1 MEHQEAHHATP
12 MQRLRRLLVIE
23 QGDLWVVIGYSAAIG
38 LLALVT
44 PVAVQVLVNQISFAV
59 LLQPVVV
66 MTVFVL
72 VGWGLSALLRVLQS
86 IVVELLQQRLF
97 VRTAADLAA
106 RLPSVQ
112 VSAWGRDHGSE
123 LVNRLLD
130 IVTVQKSAAGLLLDA
145 LGIILQSAMGL
156 LVLAFYHPLLLAFDV
171 ALISCILLII
181 WGLGRQG
188 TSTSIAES
196 RAKYAVVD
204 WLWEVARHPLLF
216 KSAGAKRVLAR
227 ADTLLETYVAARRR
241 HFRVVL
247 RQIGSALAL
256 QALGSAA
263 LLGLGGALVIAGQL
277 TIGQLVAAEIIVSS
291 VLAGI
296 AKLGKHLESYYDL
309 MAALDKLGHLEDLP
323 LERAGGVPIA
333 IAERP
338 GAALRLHE
346 VKAGY
351 DADRPVLHN
360 VSLNIEPGDKVAF
373 MGLRGSG
380 KSLLCEL
387 LLGLRVPQRGLIEL
401 DGQEL
406 RSLSLESLR
415 SQVMLLRGSELIAGT
430 IAENLVEGRTDLT
443 PSELRQALQT
453 VRLWDEL
460 SALPEGLAAPL
471 TSEART
477 LSTGQKRRLE
487 VARVLLH
494 RPRLLLIDDGP
505 AFSKEELAPLCDAAA
520 PWTVLMCT
528 QPDDPAIALCQ
539 HRYWLVDGNLV
550 TAVENSTGAG
560 ASAVVRR

>member
-1 MEHQEAHHATP
+1 MEPGGAHHATP
-12 MQRLRRLLVIE
+12 MQRLRHLLAVE
-23 QGDLWVVIGYSAAIG
+23 RGDLWVVVGYSAAIG

-59 LLQPVVV
+59 LLQPVVI
-66 MTVFVL
+66 MTAFVL
-72 VGWGLSALLRVLQS
+72 VGWGLSGLLRVLQ
-86 IVVELLQQRLF
+86 IAVVELLQQRLF
-97 VRTAADLAA
+97 VRAAADLAV
-106 RLPSVQ
+106 RLPAVQ
-112 VSAWGRDHGSE
+112 ISAWTRGHGPE
-123 LVNRLLD
+123 LVNRFLD

-145 LGIILQSAMGL
+145 LGIVLQSVMGL

-171 ALISCILLII
+171 ALIACILLVV
-181 WGLGRQG
+181 WGLGRHG

-204 WLWEVARHPLLF
+204 WLWEVARNPLLF
-216 KSAGAKRVLAR
+216 KSETHRVIFR
-227 ADTLLETYVAARRR
+227 ADALLGSYVAARRR

-247 RQIGSALAL
+247 RQIGGALAL

-277 TIGQLVAAEIIVSS
+277 TVGQLVAAEIIVSG

-323 LERAGGVPIA
+323 LERGGGVPA
-333 IAERP
+333 SSGGCP

-346 VKAGY
+346 VQAGHE
-351 DADRPVLHN
+351 AERPVLQGI
-360 VSLNIEPGDKVAF
+360 SLTVQPGDKVAIV
-373 MGLRGSG
+373 GSRGSG

-387 LLGLRVPQRGLIEL
+387 LLGLHAPASGLIEF

-415 SQVMLLRGSELIAGT
+415 SQVMLLRCSELITGT
-430 IAENLVEGRTDLT
+430 IVENLVGGRTDRT
-443 PSELRQALQT
+443 PGELRTALQA
-453 VRLWDEL
+453 VDLWDEL
-460 SALPEGLAAPL
+460 CARPGGLDSPL
-471 TSEART
+471 ESEART
-477 LSTGQKRRLE
+477 LSAGQKRRLA

-505 AFSKEELAPLCDAAA
+505 AFSAEELVPLCAPSS
-520 PWTVLMCT
+520 PWTVLLFT
-528 QPDDPAIALCQ
+528 HSGDPALALCQ
-539 HRYWLVDGNLV
+539 ELYLLAGGTLAAAASGSSMDAA
-550 TAVENSTGAG
+550 AVRVQT
-560 ASAVVRR
+560 